1 MKLLVTFT
9 AHAAEVEGKY
19 YNCSRALVNYK
30 HLCRYRQYIKDVVV
44 ALRCKKAE
52 TVEPSW
58 PRIDGDGISV
68 APMPDPASPL
78 KAFLML
84 PNIIR
89 AINRAIS
96 LCDRYLLKA
105 PEPTATITGLM
116 LLIRGKKYAVE
127 VVANSREGILFAK
140 KGIPFVGFY
149 ALLFDTLTKFLV
161 RRAHCATYVSQYLR
175 KHYPTKSRDREW
187 VFSSVEFDKESV
199 GNPHSVE
206 SFNREPFKIIS
217 VGRMSAEKGHLYL
230 VRAFKRICEH
240 SDEGV
245 ELHLVGDGPER
256 SDLEKEAGLLGIS
269 DRIYFHGYVK
279 RGPALFS
286 LMDHAHLFVIP
297 SLTEGMGRSLIE
309 AMARGLPCIG
319 SSVGGIPE
327 YLPEEALFGPC
338 SPEAITAKVLKLV
351 NKPKKLARMS
361 MRNFEA
367 TKAFWCEALKK
378 VKEEF
383 WREVMENC
391 K

>member
-9 AHAAEVEGKY
+9 AHAVEVEGKY
-19 YNCSRALVNYK
+19 YNCSRALVDYK

-44 ALRCKKAE
+44 VLRCKKTGTA
-52 TVEPSW
+52 EPSW

-68 APMPDPASPL
+68 APIPDPASPL
-78 KAFLML
+78 KAFIML

-140 KGIPFVGFY
+140 KSMPFVGFY

-199 GNPHSVE
+199 GNPHSLE

-230 VRAFKRICEH
+230 VHAFKSISEH
-240 SDEGV
+240 SDKRV

-256 SDLEKEAGLLGIS
+256 GDLEKEAGLLGLS
-269 DRIYFHGYVK
+269 DKIHFHGYIK
-279 RGPALFS
+279 KGPELFS
-286 LMDHAHLFVIP
+286 LMDDAHLFVIP
-297 SLTEGMGRSLIE
+297 SLTEGMGRGLLE

-327 YLPEEALFGPC
+327 YLPEEALFEPRN
-338 SPEAITAKVLKLV
+338 PESITTKVLELL
-351 NKPKKLARMS
+351 NNPKKLAQMS
-361 MRNFEA
+361 THNSA
-367 TKAFWCEALKK
+367 AAKAHWPEALNA
-378 VKEEF
+378 VKNEF
-383 WREVMENC
+383 RHEIVENC